1 MQKNGA
7 ITWKDPAVSALI
19 EKKKVLN
26 KKISLF
32 INDVI
37 HFKKMMNGWPSK
49 FHEEKGKIT
58 MPIPQEA
65 STVIS
70 KLMSDYQ
77 EIADESKQIVGEQYS
92 LLLARLKRRN
102 QRAQKPQ
109 AGQVGNTINRQSGA
123 LL

>member
-7 ITWKDPAVSALI
+7 MTWKDPAVAALI
-19 EKKKVLN
+19 EKKKVFN
-26 KKISLF
+26 KKVSLF

-49 FHEEKGKIT
+49 FREEKGKIT
-58 MPIPQEA
+58 APIPQEA

-77 EIADESKQIVGEQYS
+77 EIGDEGKQLIGEQYS
-92 LLLARLKRRN
+92 LFLARLKRRN
-102 QRAQKPQ
+102 QR
-109 AGQVGNTINRQSGA
+109 N
-123 LL
+123 